1 MIISFSRFGFNP
13 HRFDIVEHGVE
24 LEWSILTEHGTKINI
39 SVDDQTK
46 PFLERKPTTR
56 KNIKITFVMF
66 SKDILIYVKSILG
79 CRHLDDVHGKVLN
92 N

>member
-1 MIISFSRFGFNP
+1 MIKQSLFWNANQR
-13 HRFDIVEHGVE
+13 HEK
-24 LEWSILTEHGTKINI
+24 SIE
-39 SVDDQTK
+39 
-46 PFLERKPTTR
+46 
-56 KNIKITFVMF
+56 ITFVMF